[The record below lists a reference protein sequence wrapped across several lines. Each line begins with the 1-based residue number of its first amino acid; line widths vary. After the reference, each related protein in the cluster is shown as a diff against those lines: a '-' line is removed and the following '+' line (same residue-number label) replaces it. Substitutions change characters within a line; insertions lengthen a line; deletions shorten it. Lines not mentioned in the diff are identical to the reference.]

1 MKYLYVYL
9 IVLAYF
15 LIWYVIAQVKKNN
28 GLVDIAWGMGIVV
41 SAVSSLIIGGQY
53 TIAGLV
59 TTGLTAIWG
68 LRLSG
73 YLFIRNFNKEEDFR
87 YKKFR
92 IKWQK
97 QERIKSLVYIFILQS
112 VISYVIALPII
123 LTNLIANKDFGIESI
138 LLVSIGGL
146 IFFIGFIFE
155 VLADHSLQRFKKD
168 PNNKGKIMQKN
179 VWKYSRHPNYFG
191 EVTLWWGLGM
201 IGLSTMNMI
210 SFIGLIGPAVITY
223 LILNITGIPLL
234 EKRYKDHVAYQTY
247 AKKTSRFFP
256 MIPKK

>member
-191 EVTLWWGLGM
+191 EVTLWWG
-201 IGLSTMNMI
+201 IGIASLATMNPLI
-210 SFIGLIGPAVITY
+210 FIGLVSPIIVTC
-223 LILNITGIPLL
+223 LLRFITGVPLL
-234 EKRYKDHVAYQTY
+234 EKKYKDNLAYQEY
-247 AKKTSRFFP
+247 ASKTSIFFP
-256 MIPKK
+256 LPPKK